1 MMSLLAASEA
11 GRVEPEEDDVPWSCW
26 WRSWRR
32 AAVEVVLGK
41 RLRRTEVVLDEAG
54 GREPGGSREVD
65 ALRGCAEAR
74 VGARAFIMWC
84 IVVVVRSQGSGWSWP
99 MMERLHGNEMSTRIV
114 SEFNIARLSLCIPL
128 SKPKPNSGVL
138 GTPNHLVKCIRTE
151 KD

>member
-1 MMSLLAASEA
+1 MISLLAASEA

-74 VGARAFIMWC
+74 VGARAFI
-84 IVVVVRSQGSGWSWP
+84 IVYYCCCEVAG
-99 MMERLHGNEMSTRIV
+99 ERLVMADDGE
-114 SEFNIARLSLCIPL
+114 APW
-128 SKPKPNSGVL
+128 
-138 GTPNHLVKCIRTE
+138 
-151 KD
+151 